1 MDDKRYVMGIKKNI
15 IKENNYKD
23 SVFLMQIAGNLEK
36 SQKEINAISLVM
48 GTPANKE
55 ILKSSGLLTNTGEKA
70 DVSDLIIAIDAKDQ
84 PALDSAL
91 EKIEEMFSDSTAGG
105 TSDLMG
111 GGLSALSSIDA
122 AIKVFNGANFALI
135 SVPGDYAARE
145 AHKALDSNLNVML
158 FSDNVSLEDEIT
170 LKNKARAK
178 NLLLMGPDCGTA
190 IIHHVP
196 LGFAN
201 AIPKGS
207 IGLVAASGSGLQ
219 EVSVIISKYGE
230 GITQAFG
237 TGGRDLKKEVGGIT
251 MIQCLEFLKND
262 PDTKVIVLIS
272 KPPHPDIAKKILKK
286 ASQLS
291 GADFPS
297 EADLPSGAICSLKP
311 VVVCFLGASDYP
323 AGADFPSDADFSL
336 EYENIHFVGTLEG
349 AAIAATQLAKG
360 EQVILHN
367 FTVNGIENLI
377 SDTAKNIPHYG
388 KYIRGL
394 YAGGTLCDEAIDIL
408 KKYKITPYSNVASD
422 IKYILSDSNKSIQHT
437 FIDMGE
443 DEFTRGRPHP
453 MIDGTLRNKRMLKEA
468 EDDEVAIILFDIV
481 LGYGANPSP
490 AGEMEDT
497 LKSIKGKKVLVAS
510 VCGTD
515 SDPQNYSKQVE
526 ILKKYGVIVLPTNA
540 QAARFAGEIIKIK
553 SKKDEIR

>member
-1 MDDKRYVMGIKKNI
+1 MDNERYVVGVKENI

-36 SQKEINAISLVM
+36 SQKDINAISLVM

-55 ILKSSGLLTNTGEKA
+55 ILKSSGLLTHNGEKA
-70 DVSDLIIAIDAKDQ
+70 DGADLIIAIDAKNQ
-84 PALDSAL
+84 PSLNNAL
-91 EKIEEMFSDSTAGG
+91 EKIEEMFSASTAGG
-105 TSDLMG
+105 F
-111 GGLSALSSIDA
+111 SAESGPSAPSSIES
-122 AIKVFNGANFALI
+122 AIKVFGGANFALI

-145 AHKALDSNLNVML
+145 AHKALDSGLNVMI

-170 LKNKARAK
+170 LKNKAREK

-190 IIHHVP
+190 IINGVP

-201 AIPKGS
+201 SIPRGN

-219 EVSVIISKYGE
+219 EVTVTISKYGE

-262 PDTKVIVLIS
+262 TDTKVIVLIS
-272 KPPHPDIAKKILKK
+272 KPPHHDIAKIILKK
-286 ASQLS
+286 ASQPL
-291 GADFPS
+291 GADIP
-297 EADLPSGAICSLKP
+297 LKP
-311 VVVCFLGASDYP
+311 VVVCFLGASDY
-323 AGADFPSDADFSL
+323 SD
-336 EYENIHFVGTLEG
+336 EYENINFVGTLEG
-349 AAIAATQLAKG
+349 AAIKAVELAKG
-360 EQVILHN
+360 KQI
-367 FTVNGIENLI
+367 TSNGIEDLVARTRESI
-377 SDTAKNIPHYG
+377 PRRAKYM
-388 KYIRGL
+388 RGL

-408 KKYKITPYSNVASD
+408 KKYKITPYSNVGND
-422 IKYILSDSNKSIQHT
+422 MKYILADSSKSIQHT

-453 MIDGTLRNKRMLKEA
+453 MIDGSLRNKRLLKESK
-468 EDDEVAIILFDIV
+468 DDEVAVILFDIV

-497 LKSIKGKKVLVAS
+497 LKSIKGKKILIAS

-526 ILKKYGVIVLPTNA
+526 ILEKYGVIVLPTNA
-540 QAARFAGEIIKIK
+540 QAARFAGEVIKK
-553 SKKDEIR
+553 S